1 MLRQKSVDWRKAQQ
15 RAAATAKWATTM
27 TKVRI
32 RRLLARTR
40 WQLVTFA
47 GPNGGES
54 VGIVDLLAIRKAHRH
69 PLNGL
74 KRGDFFEIVLI
85 QIKGGS
91 ANFPDFEEIE
101 RLRRVGRRYK
111 ANAVLL
117 AQWRR
122 GRQVDFFR
130 LKRSSVVEGNARSF
144 WVQVESPELLF
155 R

>member
-1 MLRQKSVDWRKAQQ
+1 MLRPKAVNWRRAQQ
-15 RAAATAKWATTM
+15 RAAHTAKWATTM

-54 VGIVDLLAIRKAHRH
+54 VGIVDLLAIRKAHRATH
-69 PLNGL
+69 SGL
-74 KRGDFFEIVLI
+74 KRGDIFEIVLI

-91 ANFPDFEEIE
+91 ACFPALDEIA

-111 ANAVLL
+111 ANAILL

-122 GRQVDFFR
+122 GRQVEFYR
-130 LKRSSVVEGNARSF
+130 LKRTLFCEGSARSF
-144 WVQVESPELLF
+144 WVPIDSPQKLF
-155 R
+155 Q